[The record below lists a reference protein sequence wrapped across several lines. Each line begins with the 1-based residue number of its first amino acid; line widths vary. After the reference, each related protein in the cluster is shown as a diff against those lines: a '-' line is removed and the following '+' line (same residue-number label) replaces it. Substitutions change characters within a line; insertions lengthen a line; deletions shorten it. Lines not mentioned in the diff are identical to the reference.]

1 MNVQTVVIR
10 SRGFSLWKQYEAI
23 NGRVKLEKVA
33 EDTGLG
39 LSTVRKFVSE
49 PDADVTGAAI
59 LGAWMI
65 ARYFGTTLDGLLYV
79 VEEASERA

>member
-1 MNVQTVVIR
+1 MNIQTVVIR
-10 SRGFSLWKQYEAI
+10 TRGFSLWKQYEAV
-23 NGRVKLEKVA
+23 NGRLKLEKIA

-39 LSTVRKFVSE
+39 LSTVRKFVAE

-79 VEEASERA
+79 AGETSE